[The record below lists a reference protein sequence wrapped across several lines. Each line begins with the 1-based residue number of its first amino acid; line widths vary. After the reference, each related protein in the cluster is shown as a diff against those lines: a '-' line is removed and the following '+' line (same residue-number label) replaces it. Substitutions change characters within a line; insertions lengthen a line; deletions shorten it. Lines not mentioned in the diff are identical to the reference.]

1 MPSGKLADT
10 MKRPDIIQGGRAE
23 LERELL
29 EAMFTPGAEP
39 LADELK
45 VRLAPR
51 GYRRLH
57 LVPDEA
63 CQSPPEN
70 GDSPSGSGKAGC
82 F

>member
-1 MPSGKLADT
+1 

-23 LERELL
+23 LERDLL
-29 EAMFTPGAEP
+29 EAVFTPGGEP

-51 GYRRLH
+51 SFRKLR

-63 CQSPPEN
+63 CQSPSET
-70 GDSPSGSGKAGC
+70 GGSPSGSGKAGHS
-82 F
+82 